1 MEELD
6 NQNSEIKSEEKVPKN
21 SKKKFIIIG
30 AIVVLVLVIA
40 GIVFG
45 ACMGKVNFS
54 KKSKFFSAISKAKE
68 TFTAPLDA
76 VMENATV
83 KMADNLEI
91 GRASCRDRV

>member
-54 KKSKFFSAISKAKE
+54 KKSKLFSAIS
-68 TFTAPLDA
+68 
-76 VMENATV
+76 N
-83 KMADNLEI
+83 
-91 GRASCRDRV
+91 GW

>member
-1 MEELD
+1 MGRRIFMEELD

-54 KKSKFFSAISKAKE
+54 KNQNYLVQFLKQKKH
-68 TFTAPLDA
+68 LLHHL
-76 VMENATV
+76 M
-83 KMADNLEI
+83 L
-91 GRASCRDRV
+91 